1 MGYQAEIRDSD
12 VIDGLS
18 IRFLKLFGMWRALN
32 DYRTTGKKSIIIKL
46 HIFGSL
52 MITVPYVVFQVQSFF
67 TIQFDIQKVTFVNL
81 HPLPALQMCCRML
94 LFWFHMDR
102 VCRLYDMIRKD
113 FINIPE
119 YMRDSVRELY
129 IKTNRTFNVTC
140 LVIFI
145 WNAGIEF
152 IFIVF
157 PKVSVDYVQHHTGSM
172 AAVKTGRKKIL
183 SGWFPCPMD
192 EYPYYEIIYVYEAFC
207 LLWAATLLNV
217 YFCMFYQVLMCL
229 YAQFTVLGARLS
241 NLKLDFPDFGLSKR
255 HKNIIQNCNYNLYQ
269 ELYESLRDHQKLLRY
284 TDDLRKFY
292 NPLVTVTLGIGI
304 LLLFMGAVQ
313 ILLGKTSDPSFLFQL
328 FQIFSFQFIEVSL
341 FCFGSSR
348 IESASTDLQFAIY
361 CSDWYKADV
370 RFRRAAQMLMIRTRK
385 SSTLTAI
392 VMYPVNLE
400 TLGAI
405 VQFTYSAAAL
415 MSGMVN

>member
-1 MGYQAEIRDSD
+1 
-12 VIDGLS
+12 
-18 IRFLKLFGMWRALN
+18 
-32 DYRTTGKKSIIIKL
+32 
-46 HIFGSL
+46 
-52 MITVPYVVFQVQSFF
+52 
-67 TIQFDIQKVTFVNL
+67 
-81 HPLPALQMCCRML
+81 
-94 LFWFHMDR
+94 
-102 VCRLYDMIRKD
+102 
-113 FINIPE
+113 
-119 YMRDSVRELY
+119 
-129 IKTNRTFNVTC
+129 
-140 LVIFI
+140 
-145 WNAGIEF
+145 
-152 IFIVF
+152 
-157 PKVSVDYVQHHTGSM
+157 M

-313 ILLGKTSDPSFLFQL
+313 ILL
-328 FQIFSFQFIEVSL
+328 
-341 FCFGSSR
+341 
-348 IESASTDLQFAIY
+348 STDLQFAIY

-400 TLGAI
+400 TLGA
-405 VQFTYSAAAL
+405 VSK
-415 MSGMVN
+415 GRGGKP